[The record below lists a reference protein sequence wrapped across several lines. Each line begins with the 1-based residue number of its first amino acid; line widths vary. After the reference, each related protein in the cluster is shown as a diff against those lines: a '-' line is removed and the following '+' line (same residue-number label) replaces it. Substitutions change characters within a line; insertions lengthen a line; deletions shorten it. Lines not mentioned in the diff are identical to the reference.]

1 MLQGTEGQR
10 KTGAAMIDVLC
21 VAAGGAVGSVARYLL
36 SCVPVPGAWPT
47 MTLITNFVGAVL
59 IGIVAGLAPARLS
72 PHATLLLKT
81 GLCGGFSTF
90 STFSLETVTLWQQG
104 RTGLACL
111 YAAASVGLC
120 AAGVLVGQA
129 VAGSLARG

>member
-47 MTLITNFVGAVL
+47 MTLITNFV
-59 IGIVAGLAPARLS
+59 
-72 PHATLLLKT
+72 
-81 GLCGGFSTF
+81 
-90 STFSLETVTLWQQG
+90 
-104 RTGLACL
+104 
-111 YAAASVGLC
+111 
-120 AAGVLVGQA
+120 
-129 VAGSLARG
+129 